1 MPRAKS
7 PTLTDGELRLMRVL
21 WDAGR
26 ASVGEVRSALP
37 RKGRPAYNSVLT
49 LMRILEQKGYVR
61 HDRDG
66 RAFVYF
72 SIVGRARAQR
82 KAVQRLVSQLFDG
95 SPGSLAVNLLEHEQM
110 DESELARIR
119 SLLGDQ
125 PASG

>member
-72 SIVGRARAQR
+72 PIVGRARAQR